1 MSVRSRL
8 QYASYDP
15 NGNAYGPTQTQT
27 ETFAI
32 ARNAYAEIGTALTQ
46 LIDGEYQSLLRAL
59 DAAGVPWTPGRGVIT
74 PN

>member
-32 ARNAYAEIGTALTQ
+32 ARNSYAEIGTALTQ

-59 DAAGVPWTPGRGVIT
+59 DAAGVPWTPGRGVII